1 MQGEG
6 EDGDGDGDVVFVS
19 RSGCSALLCAQAS
32 TGMRAAFA
40 AFAATHVQAMEE
52 KREVRRRGGG
62 VRGNYDAG
70 GVLEGGDGCS
80 GRVLNT

>member
-40 AFAATHVQAMEE
+40 AFGATHVQAMEE

-62 VRGNYDAG
+62 GCEGTTTRAASWREVTVAVAG
-70 GVLEGGDGCS
+70 S
-80 GRVLNT
+80 